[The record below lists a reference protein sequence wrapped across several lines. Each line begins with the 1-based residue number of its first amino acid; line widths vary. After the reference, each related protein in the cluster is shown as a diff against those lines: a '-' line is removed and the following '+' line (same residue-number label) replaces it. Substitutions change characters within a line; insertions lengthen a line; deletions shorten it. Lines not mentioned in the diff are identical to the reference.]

1 MPGCSKTILV
11 AVDAIETEC
20 LIHVVA
26 KHRLGS
32 SFQILYRRLLAG
44 EHCPWRHLLIV
55 ATDEQRHL
63 GLIALAESLGRLFG
77 QEIAVD
83 VIGRDGFDGG
93 KFHQLLGREG
103 TQVLDVLLANLLG

>member
-1 MPGCSKTILV
+1 MWSNRGRVGGEIDAWLLQHILV

-32 SFQILYRRLLAG
+32 NFQILYRRLFAS
-44 EHCPWRHLLIV
+44 EYSPWRHLLIV

-63 GLIALAESLGRLFG
+63 GLIALGESLGRLFG
-77 QEIAVD
+77 QEIAIN
-83 VIGRDGFDGG
+83 VIGRDGFDGS
-93 KFHQLLGREG
+93 K
-103 TQVLDVLLANLLG
+103 